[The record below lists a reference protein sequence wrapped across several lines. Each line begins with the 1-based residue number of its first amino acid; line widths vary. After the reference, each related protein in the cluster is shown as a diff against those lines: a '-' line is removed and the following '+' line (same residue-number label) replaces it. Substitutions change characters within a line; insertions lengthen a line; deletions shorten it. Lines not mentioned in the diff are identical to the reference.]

1 MDSQVI
7 RCPVCEEYRH
17 KSYFSVGHRGCRVC
31 YEAGRVWQP
40 AMNTLHKKLAADERQ
55 LVKAVIYDW
64 VMADSFPE
72 EITAQERRLLMLRML
87 DMKSLDEAA
96 QVMGMKLKRAAHIE
110 AQAQSKLTRLAK
122 DAMPEWVA
130 ARN

>member
-1 MDSQVI
+1 VESQVI
-7 RCPVCEEYRH
+7 RCPVCEEFRH

-40 AMNTLHKKLAADERQ
+40 RMNALHKQLAADDRR

-64 VMADSFPE
+64 LMNDSFPE
-72 EITAQERRLLMLRML
+72 ELTAQERKILALRTQ

-96 QVMGMKLKRAAHIE
+96 QIMGIKLKRAAHVE
-110 AQAQSKLTRLAK
+110 AQAQSKITRLAK
-122 DAMPEWVA
+122 QAMPGWVA